1 MNHMKIWVEKCDLS
15 PCAAR
20 TSYLPMVEICGFQR
34 LAVVKQRC
42 GTIGCQMRDDKRLGC
57 IQKVVFKRDTALQ
70 CSLSLSLSLYLSTNI
85 FVSVR
90 LSMIDKHNVFAN
102 SEVV

>member
-15 PCAAR
+15 PCAA
-20 TSYLPMVEICGFQR
+20 YLPMVEICGFQR

-70 CSLSLSLSLYLSTNI
+70 CSLSLSLYEHLCVCEI
-85 FVSVR
+85 EH
-90 LSMIDKHNVFAN
+90 D
-102 SEVV
+102 